1 MKKIR
6 KEVKE
11 SLFKKKIKLY
21 VKLVDFLLKKKK
33 TRKRK

>member
-6 KEVKE
+6 KHVKE
-11 SLFKKKIKLY
+11 ALIKKKIKLY
-21 VKLVDFLLKKKK
+21 VKLVDFLLKKNK